1 MGHDPGR
8 AQSTAA
14 PYAVALLASTVALA
28 LTFLV
33 WPRLETTPSP
43 LFFAAVVVSSCYG
56 GVRPALLATALA
68 ALATCYFFVPPVH
81 SLAIESF
88 DDALRVGM
96 FVLVAVLTGSL
107 SAARRRAEA
116 ERGQQAVVAEV
127 GRLALAGG
135 ELSGLMHEA
144 VTHVARTL
152 GIEYAAV
159 WELPGDGRAAS
170 LRAAVCCRGGMVED
184 VTLDPDVLSD
194 ASLLIDDGANL
205 PARNGVTLVKVIIR
219 GPEGA
224 LGVVS
229 AHATRPRRLASHDG
243 HFLQAIAHVLGE
255 AITRKRAE
263 EQRAALLARERA
275 ARAHA
280 EAASRAK
287 EDLLATVSHE
297 LRAPLAQLVTWSRLL
312 RRGKVDE
319 TALEAIDRS
328 TRTLERLAGDLL
340 DVARI
345 TAGKLS
351 LAIRP
356 LVLGGTVSGA
366 LDALRVAAEAKGIAL
381 EEDLGAEPLQVLA
394 DPTRLQ
400 QVVWNLVG
408 NAVKFTPLGGRVLVR
423 LRRVHGRAR
432 LTITDTGRGI
442 SAAFLPHV
450 FEPFRQAGGTQ
461 QGLGLGLAI
470 VRELVELHGGT
481 VCAESAGEGRG
492 ARFTVILPLAPA
504 ATEALGGGSMTAC
517 AS

>member
-1 MGHDPGR
+1 
-8 AQSTAA
+8 
-14 PYAVALLASTVALA
+14 
-28 LTFLV
+28 
-33 WPRLETTPSP
+33 
-43 LFFAAVVVSSCYG
+43 
-56 GVRPALLATALA
+56 A

-107 SAARRRAEA
+107 SAAQRRAEA

-159 WELPGDGRAAS
+159 WELPSDGRAAS
-170 LRAAVCCRGGMVED
+170 LCAAVRCRGGMVED
-184 VTLDPDVLSD
+184 ITLDPDVLSD

-205 PARNGVTLVKVIIR
+205 PACNGVTLVKVIIR
-219 GPEGA
+219 GPDGP
-224 LGVVS
+224 LGVLS
-229 AHATRPRRLASHDG
+229 AHATRPRRLAPHDG
-243 HFLQAIAHVLGE
+243 HFLRAVAHVLGE
-255 AITRKRAE
+255 AMTRKRAE
-263 EQRAALLARERA
+263 EQRAGLLVRERA

-366 LDALRVAAEAKGIAL
+366 LDALRVAAEA
-381 EEDLGAEPLQVLA
+381 
-394 DPTRLQ
+394 
-400 QVVWNLVG
+400 
-408 NAVKFTPLGGRVLVR
+408 
-423 LRRVHGRAR
+423 
-432 LTITDTGRGI
+432 
-442 SAAFLPHV
+442 
-450 FEPFRQAGGTQ
+450 
-461 QGLGLGLAI
+461 QGLALGLAI

>member
-28 LTFLV
+28 
-33 WPRLETTPSP
+33 
-43 LFFAAVVVSSCYG
+43 
-56 GVRPALLATALA
+56 
-68 ALATCYFFVPPVH
+68 
-81 SLAIESF
+81 
-88 DDALRVGM
+88 
-96 FVLVAVLTGSL
+96 
-107 SAARRRAEA
+107 
-116 ERGQQAVVAEV
+116 
-127 GRLALAGG
+127 GG

-144 VTHVARTL
+144 ATHVARTL

-229 AHATRPRRLASHDG
+229 AHATRPLD
-243 HFLQAIAHVLGE
+243 
-255 AITRKRAE
+255 
-263 EQRAALLARERA
+263 
-275 ARAHA
+275 
-280 EAASRAK
+280 
-287 EDLLATVSHE
+287 
-297 LRAPLAQLVTWSRLL
+297 
-312 RRGKVDE
+312 
-319 TALEAIDRS
+319 
-328 TRTLERLAGDLL
+328 RLAGALL